1 MEVLEAMV
9 LLQGKA
15 IRDDKPSKVN
25 PNLSRKM
32 VVEIIERP
40 LLEGSVSRLVMENG
54 TTLTDMYEKRVWQAV
69 KDQRNPR
76 Y

>member
-1 MEVLEAMV
+1 MEVLEAII
-9 LLQGKA
+9 LLKGKA
-15 IRDDKPSKVN
+15 VRDDKPSKVN
-25 PNLSRKM
+25 PSLTRKM

-40 LLEGSVSRLVMENG
+40 LLEGSASRIVMQNG

>member
-9 LLQGKA
+9 LLKGKA

-40 LLEGSVSRLVMENG
+40 LLEGSVSRLVMQNG
-54 TTLTDMYEKRVWQAV
+54 TTLTDMYEKRVWQVV